1 MRSKEPIRVDAEAV
15 TTRLPGRS
23 EVKAGDN
30 AGPSRAMVLTCVLLA
45 CVAIL
50 FFRKSD
56 AFTRPQLWAEDGAT
70 FFSDA
75 RNEGWR
81 SLLKPYRGSL
91 YLAQRLVSLAGNW
104 VPVRYVPH
112 FYNLAALLAT
122 LGVVTFVLC
131 SRTSFRSKALLGI
144 AVVAAPH
151 VGEVF
156 MNLTNVGWILALA
169 MVIFIVSED
178 AKTIRRAL
186 IEAVA
191 LTVLCLTGPFILM
204 LAPFFVLR
212 AVLKRSPYSWM
223 MGAIAIVC
231 SVIALVN
238 LSADRIAGHV
248 NFSDPNW
255 MGFFGN
261 HLSGLLFLGRD
272 LTDRIPNSKALAS
285 ASALVFGLLVYLAV
299 RSRDRD
305 CLVFLGAAV
314 AVVAATAHAFRG
326 GPNMST
332 DCMCPP
338 IGHRYSYIPTVCV
351 VWALLLILERRGR
364 AAPVV
369 GLLLVLVCLSSTT
382 MLPDLH
388 WAEASKGIGGPVP
401 CHVPINPEP
410 WVIFYCPKNRPLE
423 EIQLPLRPAAVSKM
437 KWDGQEWL
445 AGDKDSALVFALEKP
460 RFVCGVTVEHHLTTK
475 GGSTAD
481 FKVAWRKGDGRQE
494 RTKQF
499 SIMPAEGTKPL
510 TIWVFDTID
519 QLRIEPG
526 DQASAYEPTKLR
538 LSVLSE

>member
-1 MRSKEPIRVDAEAV
+1 VDTEAV
-15 TTRLPGRS
+15 PTRLTGRS
-23 EVKAGDN
+23 EVKAGDR
-30 AGPSRAMVLTCVLLA
+30 AGPSRAVVLTCVLLA

-50 FFRKSD
+50 FFRKPD
-56 AFTRPQLWAEDGAT
+56 AFTRPQLWAEDGVV

-91 YLAQRLVSLAGNW
+91 YLTQRLVSLAGNW

-131 SRTSFRSKALLGI
+131 SRTSFRSKALLGV

-156 MNLTNVGWILALA
+156 MNLTNIAWILALA
-169 MVIFIVSED
+169 TVIFMVSED
-178 AKTIRRAL
+178 AKTIRLAL
-186 IEAVA
+186 IEGAL
-191 LTVLCLTGPFILM
+191 LTVLCLTGPFVLM
-204 LAPFFVLR
+204 FAPFFVLR
-212 AVLKRSPYSWM
+212 AILRRSPYSGM
-223 MGAIAIVC
+223 MGAIAVVC
-231 SVIALVN
+231 SGIALVN
-238 LSADRIAGHV
+238 LRADRVAGHI
-248 NFSDPNW
+248 NFRDPNW

-261 HLSGLLFLGRD
+261 HVSGLLFLGRD

-285 ASALVFGLLVYLAV
+285 ASALVFGLLACLAV
-299 RSRDRD
+299 RSRDRSG
-305 CLVFLGAAV
+305 LVFLGAAG
-314 AVVAATAHAFRG
+314 AVVAATAYAFRG
-326 GPNMST
+326 GPDMST
-332 DCMCPP
+332 NSMCPP

-364 AAPVV
+364 AAPAA

-382 MLPDLH
+382 MLRGSPLPDLH
-388 WAEASKGIGGPVP
+388 WAKVSKGIGGPVP

-423 EIQLPLRPAAVSKM
+423 EIQLPLRPLAVGKM

-445 AGDKDSALVFALEKP
+445 AGDKDAALVFPLEKA
-460 RFVCGVTVEHHLTTK
+460 RFVCGVTLEHHLTIR

-481 FKVAWRKGDGRQE
+481 FKVAWRKRDGRQE

-499 SIMPAEGTKPL
+499 SIPPAEGTKPL

-526 DQASAYEPTKLR
+526 GQASAYEPTKLR

>member
-1 MRSKEPIRVDAEAV
+1 VDPVV
-15 TTRLPGRS
+15 TIRLPGVS

-30 AGPSRAMVLTCVLLA
+30 AGSSRAIVLTCVLLA

-56 AFTRPQLWAEDGAT
+56 AFTRPQFWAEDGAV

-81 SLLKPYRGSL
+81 SLVKPYRGSV

-104 VPVRYVPH
+104 IPVRYVPH

-131 SRTSFRSKALLGI
+131 SRTSFRSKALLGV

-151 VGEVF
+151 TGEVF

-178 AKTIRRAL
+178 ARTIRRAL
-186 IEAVA
+186 IEGVA
-191 LTVLCLTGPFILM
+191 LAVLCLTGPFVLM
-204 LAPFFVLR
+204 FAPFFVLR
-212 AVLKRSPYSWM
+212 AILKRSPYSWM

-231 SVIALVN
+231 SGIALFNV
-238 LSADRIAGHV
+238 SADRIGGHV

-261 HLSGLLFLGRD
+261 HVSGLLILGRD
-272 LTDRIPNSKALAS
+272 LTDRIPNSKTLAG
-285 ASALVFGLLVYLAV
+285 ASALILGILLYLAV

-314 AVVAATAHAFRG
+314 AVVATTAYAFRG
-326 GPNMST
+326 GPNMSINS
-332 DCMCPP
+332 MCAP
-338 IGHRYSYIPTVCV
+338 IGDRYSYIPTVCL

-364 AAPVV
+364 AAPAA

-382 MLPDLH
+382 MLKGSPLPDLH

-410 WVIFYCPKNRPLE
+410 WAIFYCPKNRPLE
-423 EIQLPLRPAAVSKM
+423 EIQLPLRPVAVGKI

-445 AGDKDSALVFALEKP
+445 AGDKDSALVFGLEKP
-460 RFVCGVTVEHHLTTK
+460 RFVCAVTLEHHLTTK

-481 FKVAWRKGDGRQE
+481 FKVAWRNRDGRQE

-499 SIMPAEGTKPL
+499 NILPAEGTKPL

-526 DQASAYEPTKLR
+526 DQASAYEPIRLR